1 MANVAH
7 SEKLKSSWGWVALL
21 AVISIVGGLLA
32 LFNPF
37 AATLAA
43 TLMAGWTFVILGVV
57 QIIESFQLRGWGG
70 FLWALLF
77 GVLTLLVGIALIA
90 NPLAGMVSLTLLV
103 AVLFLVTGVIKI
115 AYSFSLRPISGWGW
129 VLASGV
135 LSLLI
140 AVMIFSNFPWA
151 AASVLGILLGVE
163 LLSNGILFLL
173 VALGLRKMA

>member
-1 MANVAH
+1 MADIAYGGR
-7 SEKLKSSWGWVALL
+7 LKSSWGWVALL

-77 GVLTLLVGIALIA
+77 GVLTLLVGISLVAT
-90 NPLAGMVSLTLLV
+90 PLAGSVALTICV
-103 AVLFLVTGVIKI
+103 AALFIITGVTNVM
-115 AYSFSLRPISGWGW
+115 SGFSLRPISGWGW
-129 VLASGV
+129 VLASGG
-135 LSLLI
+135 LALRI
-140 AVMIFSNFPWA
+140 AVMIFSKVPWA
-151 AASVLGILLGVE
+151 A
-163 LLSNGILFLL
+163 
-173 VALGLRKMA
+173 

>member
-77 GVLTLLVGIALIA
+77 GVLTLLVGISLVA
-90 NPLAGMVSLTLLV
+90 NPLAGMVSLTILV
-103 AVLFLVTGVIKI
+103 AALFIITGVTKVM
-115 AYSFSLRPISGWGW
+115 YGFSLRPISGWGW

-151 AASVLGILLGVE
+151 AGSVLGILLGVE
-163 LLSNGILFLL
+163 LLSNGVLFLL
-173 VALGLRKMA
+173 VALGVRKLA